1 MKTKERLFDLFIHDL
16 RGPLSIASTSIANLL
31 NKSER
36 YGPLTNQQKRALER
50 SLRNIRKSQT
60 LLHEM
65 IELLLSEEKLFDTK
79 MFSVQE
85 ALKDSL
91 MEAME
96 SILPDEV
103 EKFSDL
109 NDEEQFEKMMKAHG
123 IMVEFSG
130 KYLTSP
136 FCHDSN
142 KFKQILINLISNALK
157 YRRRSMNVSI
167 GGEDDIFIS
176 VEDDGPGIPMGKE
189 EAIFERFF
197 QFNEKKKPEVPGLG
211 LGLIGVKVLVE
222 AMGGEIRFVSL
233 KDTGTCFTIRIP
245 TIPPV
250 SEEEKSTKSVLDGK
264 RILAVDDE
272 PDVLMI
278 LEEEILVSFPA
289 CKIDRATTY
298 EEAEKKLTSQ
308 TYDIV
313 ILDIMGIR
321 GFDLLE
327 LSVSRNLR
335 VAMLT
340 SHALSSEA
348 LKRSFQLKAR
358 SYLPKE
364 KLGDIV
370 PFLEDV
376 LTYEYLPGWNLLYE
390 KLKSYF
396 NGKFGP
402 DWEKKTGLDWDA
414 WIKSKNH

>member
-16 RGPLSIASTSIANLL
+16 RGPLSIASTSANNLL
-31 NKSER
+31 HKSER
-36 YGPLTNQQKRALER
+36 YGPLTSQQKRSLGVI
-50 SLRNIRKSQT
+50 LRNIRKSQA
-60 LLHEM
+60 LVQQM
-65 IELLLSEEKLFDTK
+65 VQLLLSEEKLFNQKT
-79 MFSVQE
+79 FSIEE

-91 MEAME
+91 LEAIE
-96 SILPDEV
+96 TILP
-103 EKFSDL
+103 EKAEAFSEIEQ
-109 NDEEQFEKMMKAHG
+109 DEEFRRLLETHG
-123 IMVEFSG
+123 IIIEFTG
-130 KYLTSP
+130 KYCAAP
-136 FCHDSN
+136 FCHDPD
-142 KFKQILINLISNALK
+142 KFRQILINLISNALK
-157 YRRRSMNVSI
+157 YRRSCIHVSI
-167 GGEDDIFIS
+167 GGEDDLFVS
-176 VEDDGPGIPMGKE
+176 VEDDGPGIPLGKE

-197 QFNEKKKPEVPGLG
+197 QFNEKKRSEIPGLG

-245 TIPPV
+245 TIPPA
-250 SEEEKSTKSVLDGK
+250 SEEEKAKQSILEGK

-272 PDVLMI
+272 PDVLDV
-278 LEEEILVSFPA
+278 LKEEILDSCPG
-289 CKIDRATTY
+289 CKIDKATTFQ
-298 EEAEKKLTSQ
+298 EAEKLLKSKH
-308 TYDIV
+308 YDIV

-327 LSVSRNLR
+327 LAVSRNFR

-364 KLGDIV
+364 KLGEIV

-414 WIKSKNH
+414 WIKSSK

>member
-1 MKTKERLFDLFIHDL
+1 MKSKEHLFDLFIHDL
-16 RGPLSIASTSIANLL
+16 RGPLSIASTSVNNLL
-31 NKSER
+31 HKSER
-36 YGPLTNQQKRALER
+36 YGPLTDQQKRVLER

-60 LLHEM
+60 LIQEM
-65 IELLLSEEKLFDTK
+65 IELLLSEEKLFNKKT
-79 MFSVQE
+79 FSIQE

-91 MEAME
+91 LEAME
-96 SILPDEV
+96 SILPDEM

-109 NDEEQFEKMMKAHG
+109 QKDEEFEKILKAYG
-123 IMVEFSG
+123 IMVEFTG
-130 KYLTSP
+130 KYCTSP
-136 FCHDSN
+136 FCHDPN
-142 KFKQILINLISNALK
+142 KFKQILINLMSNALK
-157 YRRRSMNVSI
+157 YRRRCMNVSI
-167 GGEDDIFIS
+167 SGEDDLFIS

-233 KDTGTCFTIRIP
+233 KDAGTCFTIRIP
-245 TIPPV
+245 TFPPV
-250 SEEEKSTKSVLDGK
+250 SEDEKVKKSILDGK

-272 PDVLMI
+272 ADVLMV
-278 LEEEILVSFPA
+278 LEEEILGSCPA
-289 CKIDRATTY
+289 CKIDKAITY
-298 EEAEKKLTSQ
+298 EEAEEKLKSQ
-308 TYDIV
+308 PYDIV
-313 ILDIMGIR
+313 VLDIMGIR

-327 LSVSRNLR
+327 LAVSRNLR

-364 KLGDIV
+364 KLGEIV

-376 LTYEYLPGWNLLYE
+376 LTYEYLPGWNLLSE
-390 KLKSYF
+390 KLKEFF

-402 DWEKKTGLDWDA
+402 DWEKKTGLEWHE
-414 WIKSKNH
+414 WTKSV